1 MAPAASLAAPAC
13 PAASVSVHPA
23 ALALA
28 AAGQPEETADVCHQ
42 LLQGP
47 LLLHL

>member
-1 MAPAASLAAPAC
+1 MAPAASFAAPAC
-13 PAASVSVHPA
+13 PAAPVHPA

-28 AAGQPEETADVCHQ
+28 AAGQPEETAAVRHQ
-42 LLQGP
+42 LLQGL